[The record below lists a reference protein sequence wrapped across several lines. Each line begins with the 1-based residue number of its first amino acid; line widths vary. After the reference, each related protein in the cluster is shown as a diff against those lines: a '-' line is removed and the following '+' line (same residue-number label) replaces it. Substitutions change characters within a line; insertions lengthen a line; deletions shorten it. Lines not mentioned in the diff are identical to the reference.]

1 MRSTV
6 VSAKT
11 VEECVNKALDKLQA
25 NRNEVNIEVINEAK
39 QGFLG
44 LFGAKDAVVRV
55 SLKDDVKEKGTGD
68 FVKNILNSDSNSV
81 ETEQKEDTKVI
92 KDKKI
97 VEEVEETKSTEDDKE
112 EIVEKSVKPEKPAKP
127 VEPVEPTK
135 PVKPAKPVEAEEVP
149 VEAEE
154 VKETE
159 EVVKSEETEEQQDTE
174 PDVTIDRNDELFI
187 TSKNFLKQMI
197 EDMGIDCDIESRT
210 EGNMIKFNIM
220 CSEESDIG
228 IIIGKRGETLDS
240 LQYIVNLVTNRNSD
254 TYIRVILDCNQYR
267 SKRERSLQ
275 KLARRLADKAVQT
288 GRDIKLEPMNPY
300 ERRIIHTY
308 LQNDEK
314 VNTFSQGN
322 EPNRR
327 VIIKRK

>member
-1 MRSTV
+1 
-6 VSAKT
+6 
-11 VEECVNKALDKLQA
+11 
-25 NRNEVNIEVINEAK
+25 EVINEAK

-92 KDKKI
+92 EDKKI
-97 VEEVEETKSTEDDKE
+97 VEEVKTEPTEDDKE
-112 EIVEKSVKPEKPAKP
+112 EIVEK
-127 VEPVEPTK
+127 
-135 PVKPAKPVEAEEVP
+135 PAKPVEAEE
-149 VEAEE
+149 A
-154 VKETE
+154 KETE
-159 EVVKSEETEEQQDTE
+159 EAVKSEETEEEQE
-174 PDVTIDRNDELFI
+174 AESDVTIDRNDELFI

-275 KLARRLADKAVQT
+275 KLARRLADKAIQT

>member
-92 KDKKI
+92 EDKKI
-97 VEEVEETKSTEDDKE
+97 VEEVEETKSTEDDNE
-112 EIVEKSVKPEKPAKP
+112 EIVEKSVKPEKPEKPAKP
-127 VEPVEPTK
+127 VEPVEP
-135 PVKPAKPVEAEEVP
+135 AKPVEAEE
-149 VEAEE
+149 A
-154 VKETE
+154 
-159 EVVKSEETEEQQDTE
+159 VKSEETEEEQE
-174 PDVTIDRNDELFI
+174 AESDVTIDRNDELFI

-240 LQYIVNLVTNRNSD
+240 LQYIVNLVTNRNAD

>member
-6 VSAKT
+6 ISAKT

-92 KDKKI
+92 EDKKV
-97 VEEVEETKSTEDDKE
+97 VEEVEETKSTKDDKE
-112 EIVEKSVKPEKPAKP
+112 EIVEKSVKPEKP
-127 VEPVEPTK
+127 VEPTK
-135 PVKPAKPVEAEEVP
+135 PVEAEE
-149 VEAEE
+149 A
-154 VKETE
+154 
-159 EVVKSEETEEQQDTE
+159 VKSEETEEEQDTE

-275 KLARRLADKAVQT
+275 KLARRLADKAIQT

>member
-6 VSAKT
+6 ISAKT

-25 NRNEVNIEVINEAK
+25 NRNEVNIEVIDEPK

-55 SLKDDVKEKGTGD
+55 SLKDDIKEKGTDD

-81 ETEQKEDTKVI
+81 ETEQKEDTKVVE
-92 KDKKI
+92 DKKV
-97 VEEVEETKSTEDDKE
+97 VEEVEETESTEDDND
-112 EIVEKSVKPEKPAKP
+112 EIVETVEIEETVETVETEDVKDSEESKQ
-127 VEPVEPTK
+127 ESEQ
-135 PVKPAKPVEAEEVP
+135 EAE
-149 VEAEE
+149 
-154 VKETE
+154 
-159 EVVKSEETEEQQDTE
+159 SEES
-174 PDVTIDRNDELFI
+174 DVTIDRNDELFI

-210 EGNMIKFNIM
+210 EGNMIKFNIL
-220 CSEESDIG
+220 CSQESDIG

-240 LQYIVNLVTNRNSD
+240 LQYIVNLVTNRNAD

-275 KLARRLADKAVQT
+275 KLARRLADKAIQT

-308 LQNDEK
+308 LQNDEN

>member
-6 VSAKT
+6 ISAKT

-25 NRNEVNIEVINEAK
+25 NRNEVNIEVIDEPK

-55 SLKDDVKEKGTGD
+55 SLKDDVKEKGTDD

-81 ETEQKEDTKVI
+81 ETEQKEDRKVVE
-92 KDKKI
+92 DKKV
-97 VEEVEETKSTEDDKE
+97 VEEVEETESTEDDND
-112 EIVEKSVKPEKPAKP
+112 EIVET
-127 VEPVEPTK
+127 VEI
-135 PVKPAKPVEAEEVP
+135 EETV
-149 VEAEE
+149 
-154 VKETE
+154 ETE
-159 EVVKSEETEEQQDTE
+159 ETEDVAEDAEESKQESEQEAESEES
-174 PDVTIDRNDELFI
+174 DVTIDRNDELFI

-210 EGNMIKFNIM
+210 EGNMIKFNIL
-220 CSEESDIG
+220 CSQESDIG

-240 LQYIVNLVTNRNSD
+240 LQYIVNLVTNRNAD

-275 KLARRLADKAVQT
+275 KLARRLADKAIQT

-308 LQNDEK
+308 LQNDEN

>member
-6 VSAKT
+6 ISAKT
-11 VEECVNKALDKLQA
+11 VEECVDKALDKLQA

-92 KDKKI
+92 EDKKI
-97 VEEVEETKSTEDDKE
+97 VEEVEGTKSTEDDKE
-112 EIVEKSVKPEKPAKP
+112 EIVEKSVKPAKP
-127 VEPVEPTK
+127 EK
-135 PVKPAKPVEAEEVP
+135 SVKPAKPVEAEEV
-149 VEAEE
+149 
-154 VKETE
+154 KETE
-159 EVVKSEETEEQQDTE
+159 EAVKSEETEEEQE
-174 PDVTIDRNDELFI
+174 AESDVTIDRNDELFI

-240 LQYIVNLVTNRNSD
+240 LQYIVNLVTNRNAD

>member
-6 VSAKT
+6 ISAKT

-92 KDKKI
+92 EDKKI

-112 EIVEKSVKPEKPAKP
+112 EIVEKSAK
-127 VEPVEPTK
+127 PVEPTK
-135 PVKPAKPVEAEEVP
+135 PAKP

-159 EVVKSEETEEQQDTE
+159 EAVKSEETEEEQE
-174 PDVTIDRNDELFI
+174 AESDVTIDRNDELFI

-240 LQYIVNLVTNRNSD
+240 LQYIVNLVTNRNAD

-275 KLARRLADKAVQT
+275 KLARRLADKAIQT

>member
-6 VSAKT
+6 ISAKT

-92 KDKKI
+92 EDKKI
-97 VEEVEETKSTEDDKE
+97 VEEVEKTEPTEADNE
-112 EIVEKSVKPEKPAKP
+112 EIVEKSVKPVKPEKP
-127 VEPVEPTK
+127 VE
-135 PVKPAKPVEAEEVP
+135 P

-154 VKETE
+154 VKEAE
-159 EVVKSEETEEQQDTE
+159 EAVKSEETEEEQDNE

-240 LQYIVNLVTNRNSD
+240 LQYIVNLVTNRNAD

>member
-92 KDKKI
+92 EDKKV
-97 VEEVEETKSTEDDKE
+97 VEEVEETEPTEADNE
-112 EIVEKSVKPEKPAKP
+112 EIVEESVET
-127 VEPVEPTK
+127 VESEEVTE
-135 PVKPAKPVEAEEVP
+135 VAEAEE
-149 VEAEE
+149 A
-154 VKETE
+154 
-159 EVVKSEETEEQQDTE
+159 VKSEETEEEQDTE
-174 PDVTIDRNDELFI
+174 SDVTIDRNDELFI

>member
-6 VSAKT
+6 ISAKT
-11 VEECVNKALDKLQA
+11 VEECVDKALDKLQA

-97 VEEVEETKSTEDDKE
+97 VEEVEKTEPTEADNE
-112 EIVEKSVKPEKPAKP
+112 EIVEKSVKPVKPEKP
-127 VEPVEPTK
+127 VE
-135 PVKPAKPVEAEEVP
+135 PAKPVEAEE
-149 VEAEE
+149 A
-154 VKETE
+154 
-159 EVVKSEETEEQQDTE
+159 VKSEETEEEQDTE

-240 LQYIVNLVTNRNSD
+240 LQYIVNLVTNRNAD
-254 TYIRVILDCNQYR
+254 TYIRVVLDCNQYR

>member
-92 KDKKI
+92 EEKKI
-97 VEEVEETKSTEDDKE
+97 VEEVEETKFTEDDKE
-112 EIVEKSVKPEKPAKP
+112 EIVEKSVKP
-127 VEPVEPTK
+127 
-135 PVKPAKPVEAEEVP
+135 AKPVEAEE
-149 VEAEE
+149 A
-154 VKETE
+154 KETE
-159 EVVKSEETEEQQDTE
+159 EAVKSEETEEEQE
-174 PDVTIDRNDELFI
+174 AEADVTIDRNDELFI

>member
-55 SLKDDVKEKGTGD
+55 SLKDDVKERGTGD

-92 KDKKI
+92 EDKKI
-97 VEEVEETKSTEDDKE
+97 VEEVEETKSKEDDKE
-112 EIVEKSVKPEKPAKP
+112 EIVEKSVKPAKPAK
-127 VEPVEPTK
+127 
-135 PVKPAKPVEAEEVP
+135 P

-159 EVVKSEETEEQQDTE
+159 EAVKSEETEEEQE
-174 PDVTIDRNDELFI
+174 AESDVTIDRNDELFI

-240 LQYIVNLVTNRNSD
+240 LQYIVNLVTNRNAD

-275 KLARRLADKAVQT
+275 KLARRLADKAIQT

>member
-92 KDKKI
+92 EDKKI
-97 VEEVEETKSTEDDKE
+97 VEEVEETKFTEDDKE
-112 EIVEKSVKPEKPAKP
+112 EIVEKSVKP
-127 VEPVEPTK
+127 
-135 PVKPAKPVEAEEVP
+135 AKPVEAEE
-149 VEAEE
+149 A
-154 VKETE
+154 KETE
-159 EVVKSEETEEQQDTE
+159 EAVKSEEPEEEQDTE

-240 LQYIVNLVTNRNSD
+240 LQYIVNLVTNRNAD

-275 KLARRLADKAVQT
+275 KLARRLADKAIQT

>member
-92 KDKKI
+92 EDKKI

-112 EIVEKSVKPEKPAKP
+112 EIVEKSAKP
-127 VEPVEPTK
+127 VE
-135 PVKPAKPVEAEEVP
+135 P

-159 EVVKSEETEEQQDTE
+159 EAVKSEETEEEQE
-174 PDVTIDRNDELFI
+174 AESDVTIDRNDELFI

-275 KLARRLADKAVQT
+275 KLARRLADKAIQT

>member
-6 VSAKT
+6 ISAKT

-25 NRNEVNIEVINEAK
+25 NRNEVNIEVIDEPK

-55 SLKDDVKEKGTGD
+55 SLKDDVKEKGTDD

-81 ETEQKEDTKVI
+81 ETEQKEDTKVVE
-92 KDKKI
+92 DKKV
-97 VEEVEETKSTEDDKE
+97 VEEVEETKSTEDDND
-112 EIVEKSVKPEKPAKP
+112 EIVETVEIEETVETEDVKDAEESKQ
-127 VEPVEPTK
+127 ESEQ
-135 PVKPAKPVEAEEVP
+135 EAESEKSDV
-149 VEAEE
+149 
-154 VKETE
+154 TE
-159 EVVKSEETEEQQDTE
+159 ES
-174 PDVTIDRNDELFI
+174 DVTIDRNDELFI

>member
-6 VSAKT
+6 ISAKT

-25 NRNEVNIEVINEAK
+25 NRNEVNIEVIDEPK

-55 SLKDDVKEKGTGD
+55 SLKDDVKEKGTDD

-81 ETEQKEDTKVI
+81 ETEQKEDTKVVE
-92 KDKKI
+92 DKKV
-97 VEEVEETKSTEDDKE
+97 VEEVEETESTEDDND
-112 EIVEKSVKPEKPAKP
+112 EIVETVEIEETVETVETEDVKDSEESKQ
-127 VEPVEPTK
+127 ESEQ
-135 PVKPAKPVEAEEVP
+135 EAE
-149 VEAEE
+149 
-154 VKETE
+154 
-159 EVVKSEETEEQQDTE
+159 SEES
-174 PDVTIDRNDELFI
+174 DVTIDRNDELFI

-210 EGNMIKFNIM
+210 EGNMIKFNIL
-220 CSEESDIG
+220 CSQESDIG

-240 LQYIVNLVTNRNSD
+240 LQYIVNLVTNRNAD

-275 KLARRLADKAVQT
+275 KLARRLADKAIQT

-308 LQNDEK
+308 LQNDEN

>member
-6 VSAKT
+6 ISAKT

-92 KDKKI
+92 EDKKI
-97 VEEVEETKSTEDDKE
+97 VEEVKTEPTEDDKE
-112 EIVEKSVKPEKPAKP
+112 EIVEEPVETAKP
-127 VEPVEPTK
+127 VESKE
-135 PVKPAKPVEAEEVP
+135 VKDAEEAEE
-149 VEAEE
+149 A
-154 VKETE
+154 
-159 EVVKSEETEEQQDTE
+159 VKSEETEEEQDTE

-275 KLARRLADKAVQT
+275 KLARRLADKAIQT

>member
-92 KDKKI
+92 EDKKI
-97 VEEVEETKSTEDDKE
+97 VEEVKTEPTEDDKE
-112 EIVEKSVKPEKPAKP
+112 EIVEK
-127 VEPVEPTK
+127 
-135 PVKPAKPVEAEEVP
+135 PAKPVEAEE
-149 VEAEE
+149 A
-154 VKETE
+154 KETE
-159 EVVKSEETEEQQDTE
+159 EAVKSEETEEEQE
-174 PDVTIDRNDELFI
+174 AESDVTIDRNDELFI

-308 LQNDEK
+308 LQNDEN

>member
-6 VSAKT
+6 ISAKT

-81 ETEQKEDTKVI
+81 ETEQKEDNKVI
-92 KDKKI
+92 KDKKV
-97 VEEVEETKSTEDDKE
+97 VEEVEETKSTEDDNE
-112 EIVEKSVKPEKPAKP
+112 EIVEES
-127 VEPVEPTK
+127 VEPEETVESEEVTE
-135 PVKPAKPVEAEEVP
+135 VAEAEEEQ
-149 VEAEE
+149 EA
-154 VKETE
+154 
-159 EVVKSEETEEQQDTE
+159 E

>member
-6 VSAKT
+6 ISAKT

-92 KDKKI
+92 EDKKV
-97 VEEVEETKSTEDDKE
+97 VEEVGENESTEYDND
-112 EIVEKSVKPEKPAKP
+112 EIVETVEIEETVETVETEDVKDSEESKQ
-127 VEPVEPTK
+127 ESEQ
-135 PVKPAKPVEAEEVP
+135 EAE
-149 VEAEE
+149 
-154 VKETE
+154 
-159 EVVKSEETEEQQDTE
+159 SEES
-174 PDVTIDRNDELFI
+174 DVTIDRNDELFI

-210 EGNMIKFNIM
+210 EGNMIKFNIL
-220 CSEESDIG
+220 CSQESDIG

-240 LQYIVNLVTNRNSD
+240 LQYIVNLVTNRNAD

-275 KLARRLADKAVQT
+275 KLARRLADKAIQT

-308 LQNDEK
+308 LQNDEN

>member
-92 KDKKI
+92 EDKKI
-97 VEEVEETKSTEDDKE
+97 VEEVEKTEPTEADNE
-112 EIVEKSVKPEKPAKP
+112 EIVEESVE
-127 VEPVEPTK
+127 
-135 PVKPAKPVEAEEVP
+135 PAKPVEAEEV
-149 VEAEE
+149 V
-154 VKETE
+154 ETE
-159 EVVKSEETEEQQDTE
+159 EEQE
-174 PDVTIDRNDELFI
+174 AESDVTINRNDELFI

-240 LQYIVNLVTNRNSD
+240 LQYIVNLVTNRNAD

-275 KLARRLADKAVQT
+275 KLARRLADKAIQT

>member
-6 VSAKT
+6 ISAKT

-25 NRNEVNIEVINEAK
+25 NRNEVNIEVIDEPK

-55 SLKDDVKEKGTGD
+55 SLKDDVKEKGTDD

-81 ETEQKEDTKVI
+81 ETEQKEDTKVVE
-92 KDKKI
+92 DKKV
-97 VEEVEETKSTEDDKE
+97 VEEVEETESTEDDND
-112 EIVEKSVKPEKPAKP
+112 EIVETVEIEETVETVETEDVKDAEESKQ
-127 VEPVEPTK
+127 ESEQ
-135 PVKPAKPVEAEEVP
+135 EAE
-149 VEAEE
+149 
-154 VKETE
+154 
-159 EVVKSEETEEQQDTE
+159 SEES
-174 PDVTIDRNDELFI
+174 DVTIDRNDELFI

-210 EGNMIKFNIM
+210 EGNMIKFNIL
-220 CSEESDIG
+220 CSQESDIG

-240 LQYIVNLVTNRNSD
+240 LQYIVNLVTNRNAD

-275 KLARRLADKAVQT
+275 KLARRLADKAIQT

-308 LQNDEK
+308 LQNDEN

>member
-6 VSAKT
+6 ISAKT

-25 NRNEVNIEVINEAK
+25 NKNEVNIEVINEAK

-92 KDKKI
+92 EDKKI

-112 EIVEKSVKPEKPAKP
+112 EIVEKSVKPEKP
-127 VEPVEPTK
+127 
-135 PVKPAKPVEAEEVP
+135 

-159 EVVKSEETEEQQDTE
+159 EAVKSEETEEEKEAEEISEEETE
-174 PDVTIDRNDELFI
+174 SDVTIDRNDELFI

-308 LQNDEK
+308 LQNDEN

>member
-6 VSAKT
+6 ISAKT

-92 KDKKI
+92 EDKKI
-97 VEEVEETKSTEDDKE
+97 VEEVKTEPTEDDKE
-112 EIVEKSVKPEKPAKP
+112 EIVEEPVETAKP
-127 VEPVEPTK
+127 VESKE
-135 PVKPAKPVEAEEVP
+135 VKDAEE
-149 VEAEE
+149 A
-154 VKETE
+154 
-159 EVVKSEETEEQQDTE
+159 VKSEETEEEQE
-174 PDVTIDRNDELFI
+174 AESDVTIDRNDELFI

-240 LQYIVNLVTNRNSD
+240 LQYIVNLVTNRNAD

>member
-6 VSAKT
+6 ISAKT

-25 NRNEVNIEVINEAK
+25 NRNEVNIEVIDEPK

-55 SLKDDVKEKGTGD
+55 SLKDDVKEKGTDD

-81 ETEQKEDTKVI
+81 ETEQKEDRKVVE
-92 KDKKI
+92 DKKV
-97 VEEVEETKSTEDDKE
+97 VEEVEETESTEDND
-112 EIVEKSVKPEKPAKP
+112 EIVET
-127 VEPVEPTK
+127 VEIEETVETEDVAEDAEESK
-135 PVKPAKPVEAEEVP
+135 QESEQEAES
-149 VEAEE
+149 EE
-154 VKETE
+154 SDVTE
-159 EVVKSEETEEQQDTE
+159 ES
-174 PDVTIDRNDELFI
+174 DVIIDRNDELFI

-210 EGNMIKFNIM
+210 EGNMIKFNIL
-220 CSEESDIG
+220 CSQESDIG

-240 LQYIVNLVTNRNSD
+240 LQYIVNLVTNRNAD

-275 KLARRLADKAVQT
+275 KLARRLADKAIQT

-308 LQNDEK
+308 LQNDEN

>member
-6 VSAKT
+6 ISAKT

-92 KDKKI
+92 EDKKI

-112 EIVEKSVKPEKPAKP
+112 EIVEKSEKPAKPAKP
-127 VEPVEPTK
+127 VEPVESTK
-135 PVKPAKPVEAEEVP
+135 PVKPAKPVEAEEV
-149 VEAEE
+149 V
-154 VKETE
+154 ETE
-159 EVVKSEETEEQQDTE
+159 EVVKFEETEEEQE
-174 PDVTIDRNDELFI
+174 AESDVTIDRNDELFI

-240 LQYIVNLVTNRNSD
+240 LQYIVNLVTNRNAD

>member
-6 VSAKT
+6 ISAKT

-92 KDKKI
+92 EDKKV
-97 VEEVEETKSTEDDKE
+97 VEEVEETKSTKDDKE
-112 EIVEKSVKPEKPAKP
+112 EIVEKSVKPEKP
-127 VEPVEPTK
+127 
-135 PVKPAKPVEAEEVP
+135 

-159 EVVKSEETEEQQDTE
+159 EAVKSEETEEEQE
-174 PDVTIDRNDELFI
+174 AESDVTIDRNDELFI

-240 LQYIVNLVTNRNSD
+240 LQYIVNLVTNRNAD

-275 KLARRLADKAVQT
+275 KLARRLADKAIQT

-314 VNTFSQGN
+314 VNTLVKIG
-322 EPNRR
+322 RAH
-327 VIIKRK
+327 V

>member
-6 VSAKT
+6 ISAKT

-25 NRNEVNIEVINEAK
+25 NRNEVNIEVIDEPK

-55 SLKDDVKEKGTGD
+55 SLKDDVKEKGTDD

-81 ETEQKEDTKVI
+81 ETEQKEDRKVVE
-92 KDKKI
+92 DKKV
-97 VEEVEETKSTEDDKE
+97 VEEVEETKSTEDDND
-112 EIVEKSVKPEKPAKP
+112 EIVETVEIEETVETVETEDVKDAEESKQ
-127 VEPVEPTK
+127 ESEQ
-135 PVKPAKPVEAEEVP
+135 EAE
-149 VEAEE
+149 
-154 VKETE
+154 
-159 EVVKSEETEEQQDTE
+159 SEES
-174 PDVTIDRNDELFI
+174 DVTIDRNDELFI

-210 EGNMIKFNIM
+210 EGNMIKFNIL
-220 CSEESDIG
+220 CSQESDIG

-240 LQYIVNLVTNRNSD
+240 LQYIVNLVTNRNAD

-275 KLARRLADKAVQT
+275 KLARRLADKAIQT

-308 LQNDEK
+308 LQNDEN

>member
-92 KDKKI
+92 EDKKI
-97 VEEVEETKSTEDDKE
+97 VEEVEKTEPTEADNE
-112 EIVEKSVKPEKPAKP
+112 EIVEESVE
-127 VEPVEPTK
+127 
-135 PVKPAKPVEAEEVP
+135 PAKPVEA
-149 VEAEE
+149 
-154 VKETE
+154 E
-159 EVVKSEETEEQQDTE
+159 EVVKSEETEEEQE
-174 PDVTIDRNDELFI
+174 AEADVTIDRNDELFI

-197 EDMGIDCDIESRT
+197 EDMGINCDIESRT

>member
-92 KDKKI
+92 EDKKI

-112 EIVEKSVKPEKPAKP
+112 EIVEKSVE
-127 VEPVEPTK
+127 
-135 PVKPAKPVEAEEVP
+135 PAKPVEAEE
-149 VEAEE
+149 AEE
-154 VKETE
+154 S
-159 EVVKSEETEEQQDTE
+159 VKSEETEEEQE
-174 PDVTIDRNDELFI
+174 AESDVTIDRKDELFI

-240 LQYIVNLVTNRNSD
+240 LQYIVNLVTNRNAD

>member
-44 LFGAKDAVVRV
+44 LFGTKDAVVRV

-92 KDKKI
+92 EDKKI
-97 VEEVEETKSTEDDKE
+97 VEEVKTEPTEADNE
-112 EIVEKSVKPEKPAKP
+112 EIVEESVET
-127 VEPVEPTK
+127 VESEEVTE
-135 PVKPAKPVEAEEVP
+135 VAEAEE
-149 VEAEE
+149 A
-154 VKETE
+154 
-159 EVVKSEETEEQQDTE
+159 VKSEETEEEQDNE

>member
-55 SLKDDVKEKGTGD
+55 SLKDDVKEKGTDD

-112 EIVEKSVKPEKPAKP
+112 EIVEKSVKP
-127 VEPVEPTK
+127 
-135 PVKPAKPVEAEEVP
+135 

-159 EVVKSEETEEQQDTE
+159 EAVKSEETEEEQDNE

-275 KLARRLADKAVQT
+275 KLARRLADKAIQT

>member
-6 VSAKT
+6 ISAKT

-92 KDKKI
+92 EDKKV
-97 VEEVEETKSTEDDKE
+97 VEEVEETEPTEADNE
-112 EIVEKSVKPEKPAKP
+112 EIVEESVE
-127 VEPVEPTK
+127 T
-135 PVKPAKPVEAEEVP
+135 

-159 EVVKSEETEEQQDTE
+159 EAVKSEETEEEQE
-174 PDVTIDRNDELFI
+174 AESDVTIDRNDELFI
-187 TSKNFLKQMI
+187 TSKNFLRQMI

-240 LQYIVNLVTNRNSD
+240 LQYIVNLVTNRNAD

-275 KLARRLADKAVQT
+275 KLARRLADKAIQT

>member
-6 VSAKT
+6 ISAKT

-92 KDKKI
+92 EDKKV
-97 VEEVEETKSTEDDKE
+97 VEEVEETEPTEADNE
-112 EIVEKSVKPEKPAKP
+112 EIVEESVET
-127 VEPVEPTK
+127 VESEEVT
-135 PVKPAKPVEAEEVP
+135 EAEE
-149 VEAEE
+149 A
-154 VKETE
+154 
-159 EVVKSEETEEQQDTE
+159 VKSEETEEEQDTE
-174 PDVTIDRNDELFI
+174 SDVTIDRNDELFI

-240 LQYIVNLVTNRNSD
+240 LQYIVNLVTNRNAD

>member
-92 KDKKI
+92 EDKKI
-97 VEEVEETKSTEDDKE
+97 VEEVKTEPTEDDKE
-112 EIVEKSVKPEKPAKP
+112 EIVEKPAKP

-135 PVKPAKPVEAEEVP
+135 PVKPAKPVEAEE
-149 VEAEE
+149 A
-154 VKETE
+154 KETE
-159 EVVKSEETEEQQDTE
+159 EVVKSEETEEEQDTE

>member
-92 KDKKI
+92 EDKKI
-97 VEEVEETKSTEDDKE
+97 VEEVEETKFTEDDKE
-112 EIVEKSVKPEKPAKP
+112 EIVEKPAKP

-135 PVKPAKPVEAEEVP
+135 PVKPAKPVEAEE
-149 VEAEE
+149 A
-154 VKETE
+154 KETE
-159 EVVKSEETEEQQDTE
+159 EVVKSEETEEEQDTE

-240 LQYIVNLVTNRNSD
+240 LQYIVNLVTNRNAD

-275 KLARRLADKAVQT
+275 KLARRLADKAIQT

>member
-55 SLKDDVKEKGTGD
+55 SLKDDVKEKGTDD
-68 FVKNILNSDSNSV
+68 FVKNILNSDSDSV
-81 ETEQKEDTKVI
+81 ETEKKEDTKVI

-112 EIVEKSVKPEKPAKP
+112 EIVEKSVKPEKP
-127 VEPVEPTK
+127 
-135 PVKPAKPVEAEEVP
+135 VEA
-149 VEAEE
+149 
-154 VKETE
+154 E
-159 EVVKSEETEEQQDTE
+159 EVVKSEETEEEQDNE

-210 EGNMIKFNIM
+210 EGNMIKFNIL
-220 CSEESDIG
+220 CSQESDIG

-240 LQYIVNLVTNRNSD
+240 LQYIVNLVTNRNAD

-267 SKRERSLQ
+267 SKREKSLQ

-308 LQNDEK
+308 LQNDEN

>member
-92 KDKKI
+92 EDKKI
-97 VEEVEETKSTEDDKE
+97 VEEVEKTEPTEADNE
-112 EIVEKSVKPEKPAKP
+112 EIVEESVEPAKP
-127 VEPVEPTK
+127 VESEEVTE
-135 PVKPAKPVEAEEVP
+135 VAEAEE
-149 VEAEE
+149 A
-154 VKETE
+154 
-159 EVVKSEETEEQQDTE
+159 VKSEETEEEQDNE

>member
-11 VEECVNKALDKLQA
+11 VEKCVNKALDKLQA
-25 NRNEVNIEVINEAK
+25 NKNEVNIEVINEAK

-92 KDKKI
+92 EDKKI

-112 EIVEKSVKPEKPAKP
+112 EIVEKSVKPEKPEK
-127 VEPVEPTK
+127 PVEPTK
-135 PVKPAKPVEAEEVP
+135 PVEPAKPVEAEE
-149 VEAEE
+149 A
-154 VKETE
+154 
-159 EVVKSEETEEQQDTE
+159 VKSEETEEEQE
-174 PDVTIDRNDELFI
+174 AESNVTIDRNDELFI

-240 LQYIVNLVTNRNSD
+240 FQYIVNLVTNRNSD

-275 KLARRLADKAVQT
+275 KLARRLADKAIQT

>member
-6 VSAKT
+6 ISAKT

-92 KDKKI
+92 EDKKI
-97 VEEVEETKSTEDDKE
+97 VEEVEKTEPTEDDKE
-112 EIVEKSVKPEKPAKP
+112 EIVEET
-127 VEPVEPTK
+127 VEI
-135 PVKPAKPVEAEEVP
+135 EETV
-149 VEAEE
+149 
-154 VKETE
+154 ETE
-159 EVVKSEETEEQQDTE
+159 EVEESVKSEETEEERESEEISEEETE
-174 PDVTIDRNDELFI
+174 SDVTIDRNDELFI